1 MASSPITDSGLEGDW
16 LWESG
21 EVFYITVNGHLAEAK
36 CLGNLRDGEDQFTL
50 FKRSL
55 LDPAALEEGGIHTGT
70 SFLPPIAM
78 LLLPISII
86 NH

>member
-1 MASSPITDSGLEGDW
+1 MTSSPITDSRFEGDR

-21 EVFYITVNGHLAEAK
+21 EVFYIAINRHLAEAK
-36 CLGNLRDGEDQFTL
+36 CLGDLRDGEDQFTL

-70 SFLPPIAM
+70 SFLPPITM
-78 LLLPISII
+78 LPPPISII